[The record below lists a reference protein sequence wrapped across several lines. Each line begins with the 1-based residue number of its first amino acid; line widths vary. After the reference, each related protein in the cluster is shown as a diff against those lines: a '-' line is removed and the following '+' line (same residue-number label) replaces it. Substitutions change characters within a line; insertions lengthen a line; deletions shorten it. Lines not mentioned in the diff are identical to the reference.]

1 MKVKIL
7 VVGAGV
13 IGLSVAQALLK
24 RHSNV
29 TVYVVDKEDSVGKH
43 ASGRNSGV
51 IHAGFYYSPDS
62 LKAKFC
68 REGNASL
75 KLLCKEYR
83 IPIKEIGKV
92 VVAKTTAEVSQLE
105 SLFQR
110 GIANGV
116 DLSLLPASELV
127 KYEPLARTLESFI
140 WSPTT
145 AVSDPQL
152 VLSALLDSV
161 KSLGA
166 NVLLGARLT
175 FNQDST
181 LVSMNNEEIRFKHI
195 VNTAG
200 SQADRIAHDF
210 GFGKNLSMIPFMG
223 IYRAVNHTQ
232 LPLSTLIYP
241 VPDLLNPFLG
251 VHLTSTVD
259 GKVKIGP
266 TAIPLLNREQYRFSE
281 GWSAKD
287 FAASASGIL
296 AMLRGDKHDLPRLA
310 KSELSKVFLKRLTG
324 DAARLVPSVKQVKG
338 WERLSPGIRSQLVN
352 LKSGELVS
360 DFIIEGDKNSTH
372 VLNAVSPAW
381 TAAIPFGRH
390 IANRVVAQI

>member
-13 IGLSVAQALLK
+13 IGLSVAQALLE
-24 RHSNV
+24 RHSNI
-29 TVYVVDKEDSVGKH
+29 TVYVVDKEDSVGMH

-68 REGNASL
+68 LEGNASL

-92 VVAKTTAEVSQLE
+92 VVARTTTEVSHLE

-116 DLSLLPASELV
+116 ELSLLPASELM

-145 AVSDPQL
+145 AVSNPQL
-152 VLSALLDSV
+152 VLAALLDSV

-166 NVLLGARLT
+166 NVLLGTTLKY
-175 FNQDST
+175 NQDST
-181 LVSMNNEEIRFKHI
+181 LVSINGEEIRFKHI

-223 IYRAVNHTQ
+223 IYRAVNHAQ

-241 VPDLLNPFLG
+241 VPNPLNPFLG

-259 GKVKIGP
+259 GRVKIGP

-281 GWSAKD
+281 GWSARD

-310 KSELSKVFLKRLTG
+310 KSELSKMFLRRLTG
-324 DAARLVPSVKQVKG
+324 DAASLVPSVKQVKG
-338 WERLSPGIRSQLVN
+338 WERLSPGIRSQLVD

-360 DFIIEGDKNSTH
+360 DFVIEGDENSTH
-372 VLNAVSPAW
+372 VLNAVSPGW

-390 IANRVVAQI
+390 IANRVAAQI